1 MQPELKKSILN
12 YIHSYWPKLIRSNV
26 DDVKT
31 LIGLPKPYLV
41 PSDGHMFQEM
51 YYWDS
56 YFMALAVPGTEYEH
70 LAFAMTENC
79 AYMLKRFGIIPNA
92 NRYYFLSR
100 SQPPLFMNMI
110 WMCYSLLAQKDA
122 AAGAEY
128 LRQMLPLAENEH
140 EEVWMGTAQPHHR
153 LVHRGL
159 SRYFDIN
166 YLDILASCES
176 GWDHSTRCDD
186 RLLEHLQVD
195 LNCILFMRESL
206 FSRAAIILGDED
218 RAREWAQR
226 AALRKQTI
234 NDLMW
239 HEELGFFFDYDFC
252 KEEVNLHPSL
262 AGFFPLW
269 CELATQEQA
278 QRIVSEWLPK
288 FEHAGGLV
296 TTFEKQDG
304 KQWAYPNGWAPLQ
317 WIVVDG
323 LMRYGFVDEAR
334 RIMQKWCAN
343 CATVF
348 KHTGEMWEKYNVIEI
363 DKIPEEGLY
372 GSVSGF
378 GWSNSVFVDFA
389 RRLEDL
395 DVGEE
400 LETTLSNIEPADLS
414 TLSAAPNSRESG
426 PDSKLDGYGGPA
438 TLAGASALET
448 QPGS

>member
-1 MQPELKKSILN
+1 MQPELKKSILD
-12 YIHSYWPKLIRSNV
+12 YIDGYWHKLIRSNV

-56 YFMALAVPGTEYEH
+56 YFMALAVPGTQHEH
-70 LAFAMTENC
+70 LAFGMTENC
-79 AYMLKRFGIIPNA
+79 AYMLQRFGIIPNA

-100 SQPPLFMNMI
+100 SQPPMFMNMI
-110 WMCYSLLAQKDA
+110 WMCYSILARTDENA
-122 AAGAEY
+122 AKAY
-128 LRQMLPLAENEH
+128 LQEMLPLAELEH
-140 EEVWMGTAQPHHR
+140 EEVWLGAAQPHHR
-153 LVHRGL
+153 LVHNGL

-186 RLLEHLQVD
+186 RLLEHVQVD
-195 LNCILFMRESL
+195 LNSILYMRESL
-206 FSRAAIILGDED
+206 FSRAWTILGDET
-218 RAREWAQR
+218 RALAWTQR
-226 AALRKQTI
+226 ADARKQAI
-234 NDLMW
+234 NSLMW
-239 HEELGFFFDYDFC
+239 NQELGFFFDYDFC
-252 KEEVNLHPSL
+252 KEEINLHPSL

-269 CELATQEQA
+269 CGLATQDQA
-278 QRIVSEWLPK
+278 QRMVAEWLPR
-288 FEHAGGLV
+288 FEYPGGLV
-296 TTFEKQDG
+296 TTFEKQEG

-323 LMRYGFVDEAR
+323 LMRYGFLDDAR

-363 DKIPEEGLY
+363 DTIPEEGLY

-378 GWSNSVFVDFA
+378 GWSNSVFVDFV
-389 RRLEDL
+389 RLLDQIDADDDADL
-395 DVGEE
+395 
-400 LETTLSNIEPADLS
+400 TLTNIE
-414 TLSAAPNSRESG
+414 APNFEG
-426 PDSKLDGYGGPA
+426 LYVPDVP
-438 TLAGASALET
+438 
-448 QPGS
+448 QPSSLGTV